1 MLTKKYVCSK
11 YSDQHTV
18 CCIQHP
24 THKKRCLMFTNTT
37 VWTTIQV
44 FTIGSIQNEAFDK
57 YLESWIQS
65 KLFRLR
71 LKYLIEKIMRH
82 YNKSS
87 LLENLWYQS
96 DSFNMKRTS
105 LNQSKSI
112 GHFKT
117 TPNQNTKNFQKD
129 VLVTFHLWFELSSF

>member
-1 MLTKKYVCSK
+1 MLAKKYVCSK
-11 YSDQHTV
+11 YSDQHTTPNPQITV
-18 CCIQHP
+18 FDLHQKHYCLTNYSSLHNRFNPEWSFWQVSWELNTIKIIQ
-24 THKKRCLMFTNTT
+24 TSIKVFDRKKS
-37 VWTTIQV
+37 WGTTISQV
-44 FTIGSIQNEAFDK
+44 C
-57 YLESWIQS
+57 
-65 KLFRLR
+65 LR
-71 LKYLIEKIMRH
+71 ICFF
-82 YNKSS
+82 
-87 LLENLWYQS
+87 WYQS